1 MIGSTGRRPRNSQNT
16 RRTTLQLKGTA
27 RETPAGNMRKEMPA
41 LLRNTTSAAVPRM
54 ALKVVGTMDGMTNAT
69 AEIPEDTEVEDMEVE
84 DTAVAAV
91 DMEVVVADTRVA
103 DMEAEG
109 MEVEDML
116 PLLVHLKDTAA
127 VMVDPLKAATTRDP
141 TRVITK
147 AAAEGIKLKAND
159 VSTEV

>member
-1 MIGSTGRRPRNSQNT
+1 
-16 RRTTLQLKGTA
+16 
-27 RETPAGNMRKEMPA
+27 
-41 LLRNTTSAAVPRM
+41 M
-54 ALKVVGTMDGMTNAT
+54 ALKVVETMDGMTNAT
-69 AEIPEDTEVEDMEVE
+69 AETPEDTEVEDMEVE

-91 DMEVVVADTRVA
+91 DMEAVVVDTRVA

>member
-1 MIGSTGRRPRNSQNT
+1 MQNT

-84 DTAVAAV
+84 DTAVATV

-116 PLLVHLKDTAA
+116 PLHLVPLKDTAV

-147 AAAEGIKLKAND
+147 AAAEGIKLKADD

>member
-1 MIGSTGRRPRNSQNT
+1 MQNT

-69 AEIPEDTEVEDMEVE
+69 AEIPEDTEVED
-84 DTAVAAV
+84 TAVAAV

-127 VMVDPLKAATTRDP
+127 VMVDPLKADTTRDP

-147 AAAEGIKLKAND
+147 AAAEGIKLKADD

>member
-1 MIGSTGRRPRNSQNT
+1 
-16 RRTTLQLKGTA
+16 
-27 RETPAGNMRKEMPA
+27 MRKEMAA
-41 LLRNTTSAAVPRM
+41 LLRNTTLAAVPHM
-54 ALKVVGTMDGMTNAT
+54 ALKVVETMDGMTNAT
-69 AEIPEDTEVEDMEVE
+69 AETPEDTEVEDMEVE

-91 DMEVVVADTRVA
+91 DMEAVVVDTRVA

-116 PLLVHLKDTAA
+116 PLLKDTAA

-147 AAAEGIKLKAND
+147 AAAEGIKLKADD
-159 VSTEV
+159 VFTEV

>member
-1 MIGSTGRRPRNSQNT
+1 
-16 RRTTLQLKGTA
+16 
-27 RETPAGNMRKEMPA
+27 MRKEMPA
-41 LLRNTTSAAVPRM
+41 LLRNTTLAAVPHM

-69 AEIPEDTEVEDMEVE
+69 AEIPEDTEVE

-127 VMVDPLKAATTRDP
+127 VMVDPLKADTTRDP

-147 AAAEGIKLKAND
+147 AAAEGIKLKADD

>member
-69 AEIPEDTEVEDMEVE
+69 AEIPEDTEVED
-84 DTAVAAV
+84 TAVAAV

-116 PLLVHLKDTAA
+116 PLLDHLKDTAA
-127 VMVDPLKAATTRDP
+127 VMVDPLKADTTRDP

-147 AAAEGIKLKAND
+147 AAAEGIKLKADD

>member
-1 MIGSTGRRPRNSQNT
+1 MQNT

-69 AEIPEDTEVEDMEVE
+69 AEIPEDTEVE